1 MIFAFVVV
9 VFFFIVVVV
18 VVVAIGRK
26 KGEIIEPLTT
36 TGSTIVCD
44 TRPFHRCDFSN
55 PSIVFKF
62 DRRLDP
68 GFELAIEFD
77 RDPLIYPYRSFP
89 HLSIL
94 FSSFLFLFFSFF
106 FFFFTFPLFLF
117 RPDDRIFYSRII

>member
-1 MIFAFVVV
+1 MDPVPPMIFAFVVV

-77 RDPLIYPYRSFP
+77 RDPF
-89 HLSIL
+89 
-94 FSSFLFLFFSFF
+94 
-106 FFFFTFPLFLF
+106 
-117 RPDDRIFYSRII
+117 